1 MDSIRENRTKEDVIE
16 EIRLELAEDI
26 ENRKSIIL
34 VEGSD
39 DILFVKGVFDDNV
52 VAVES
57 FSGVHDIEK
66 VLEDPHL
73 QIPNIIAIRDRDY
86 IDVSML
92 KEKMFL
98 YDCCCLELML
108 LNNSYI
114 AKRFYDVYYK
124 GSKSQEDFLVDIMK
138 CLAPYSLLRKKNWI
152 EGNDI
157 HFKKIGFGDLVKEQ
171 GEFDMRALFNRAK
184 QTDMEYEECVE
195 KASLLSEEEL
205 WNITNGHDICRYLGE
220 VSKNGK
226 ANLGEVGVRN
236 SLLCMFRKEEFRET
250 ELYQKIYSYQES
262 NKVHFVS

>member
-86 IDVSML
+86 IDVSMSNSPCSFTKSPKPIFL
-92 KEKMFL
+92 KCMSLPSIQFFFL
-98 YDCCCLELML
+98 SKLYG
-108 LNNSYI
+108 
-114 AKRFYDVYYK
+114 AKHFIISTK
-124 GSKSQEDFLVDIMK
+124 KS
-138 CLAPYSLLRKKNWI
+138 S
-152 EGNDI
+152 
-157 HFKKIGFGDLVKEQ
+157 
-171 GEFDMRALFNRAK
+171 
-184 QTDMEYEECVE
+184 
-195 KASLLSEEEL
+195 
-205 WNITNGHDICRYLGE
+205 
-220 VSKNGK
+220 
-226 ANLGEVGVRN
+226 
-236 SLLCMFRKEEFRET
+236 
-250 ELYQKIYSYQES
+250 
-262 NKVHFVS
+262 